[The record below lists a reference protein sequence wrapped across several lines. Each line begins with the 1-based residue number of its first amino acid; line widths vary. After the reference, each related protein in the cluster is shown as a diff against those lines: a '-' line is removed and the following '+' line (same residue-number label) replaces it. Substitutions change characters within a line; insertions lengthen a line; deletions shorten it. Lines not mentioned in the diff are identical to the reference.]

1 MQKSILYGIFRV
13 YVLLK
18 GNNMDANHDKISKLK
33 KQMNFARPIFLLLLV
48 LVVVVFTAVLKITAS
63 VFIPA
68 TLAVLISL
76 VFEPLLL
83 TLNKRFRIPWL
94 LGIALI
100 LIIVLVAVT
109 AFGSLLISS
118 LLTIVDL
125 FPKYEERFTTIYT
138 SLADFFSLS
147 FNEDFTLIQ
156 NLWSQAGIRQ
166 TLQNFALSFSGNLFS
181 FFTDVTLVTLFA
193 VFFLMELR
201 YLRKK
206 LDIMFGDE
214 NKEKVTG
221 IITNI
226 IEQTIRYISVKF
238 FISLA
243 TGIFVFLGT
252 LIIGLDFPIIWGFI
266 AFVLNFIPNFG
277 SIISGILTTIF
288 ALVQFF
294 PEPAPVI
301 ATLILMLG
309 VNFMLG
315 NFLEPRVQG
324 RQLGLSPFVII
335 VSLSFWGWLWG
346 FTGLVVGVPMM
357 VILKIVCENFS
368 TLHPISVFLGSYTEE
383 KERAEEIQDEQE
395 KEVSQ

>member
-1 MQKSILYGIFRV
+1 M
-13 YVLLK
+13 
-18 GNNMDANHDKISKLK
+18 MNHEKITKLK

-48 LVVVVFTAVLKITAS
+48 LVIIVLTAVLKFTAS

-83 TLNKRFRIPWL
+83 TLNEKFKIPWL
-94 LGIALI
+94 LGIVII
-100 LIIVLVAVT
+100 LVIVLAAVT
-109 AFGSLLISS
+109 AFGSLLLNS

-125 FPKYEERFTTIYT
+125 FPKYEERFTVIYT
-138 SLADFFSLS
+138 SLAGFFSLP
-147 FNEDFTLIQ
+147 FNEEITLLENI
-156 NLWSQAGIRQ
+156 WSQVGIRQ
-166 TLQNFALSFSGNLFS
+166 TLQNFALSFSGNILS
-181 FFTDVTLVTLFA
+181 FLTEFTLVTLFA
-193 VFFLMELR
+193 IFFLMELR
-201 YLRKK
+201 FLRNK

-214 NKEKVTG
+214 NKEKVAG

-226 IEQTIRYISVKF
+226 IEQIIRYMSVKF

-243 TGIFVFLGT
+243 TGILVFFGT
-252 LIIGLDFPIIWGFI
+252 LIIGLDFPIIWAFI

-277 SIISGILTTIF
+277 SIISGILTGIF

-294 PEPAPVI
+294 PNPTPIV
-301 ATLILMLG
+301 ATAILMLG
-309 VNFMLG
+309 VNFILG

-346 FTGLVVGVPMM
+346 FTGLVLGVPMM
-357 VILKIVCENFS
+357 VILKIVCENFQ
-368 TLHPISVFLGSYTEE
+368 TLHPISVFLGSYAGE
-383 KERAEEIQDEQE
+383 KERAEEAEDKIEETESKNDL
-395 KEVSQ
+395 

>member
-1 MQKSILYGIFRV
+1 MLDHERIT
-13 YVLLK
+13 
-18 GNNMDANHDKISKLK
+18 KLK

-48 LVVVVFTAVLKITAS
+48 LVVIVLTAVLKITAS
-63 VFIPA
+63 VVIPA
-68 TLAVLISL
+68 TLAILISL

-83 TLNKRFRIPWL
+83 TLNKKFKIPWL
-94 LGIALI
+94 LGIAVI
-100 LIIVLVAVT
+100 LVIVLVAVT
-109 AFGSLLISS
+109 AFGSLLVTS

-125 FPKYEERFTTIYT
+125 FPKYEERFTIIYT
-138 SLADFFSLS
+138 SLADFFNLT
-147 FNEDFTLIQ
+147 FNEDFTLIE
-156 NLWSQAGIRQ
+156 NLWSQVGIRQ
-166 TLQNFALSFSGNLFS
+166 TLQNTALSFSGNLVS
-181 FFTDVTLVTLFA
+181 FFTDITVVTLFA

-226 IEQTIRYISVKF
+226 IEQTIRYMSVKF

-243 TGIFVFLGT
+243 TGILVFVGT
-252 LIIGLDFPIIWGFI
+252 LFIGLDFPIIWGFI

-277 SIISGILTTIF
+277 SIISGIFTTIF
-288 ALVQFF
+288 ALIQFF
-294 PEPAPVI
+294 PDPAPVI
-301 ATLILMLG
+301 ITAILMLA

-315 NFLEPRVQG
+315 NFLEPRIQG

-346 FTGLVVGVPMM
+346 FTGLVLGVPMM
-357 VILKIVCENFS
+357 VILKIICENFH
-368 TLHPISVFLGSYTEE
+368 TLHPVSVFLGSYAEE
-383 KERAEEIQDEQE
+383 KERAEEMQDESE
-395 KEVSQ
+395 TKENA

>member
-1 MQKSILYGIFRV
+1 
-13 YVLLK
+13 
-18 GNNMDANHDKISKLK
+18 MDHEKITKLK

-48 LVVVVFTAVLKITAS
+48 LVIIVFTAVLHLTAS

-68 TLAVLISL
+68 TMAVLISL

-83 TLNKRFRIPWL
+83 TLNKKFKIPWL
-94 LGIALI
+94 LGIAVI
-100 LIIVLVAVT
+100 LVIVLIAVT

-125 FPKYEERFTTIYT
+125 LPKYEERFTVIYS
-138 SLADFFSLS
+138 SLAVFFNLT
-147 FNEDFTLIQ
+147 FNEEFTLIE
-156 NLWSQAGIRQ
+156 NLWSQVGIRQ
-166 TLQNFALSFSGNLFS
+166 TIQNFAFSFSGNLLS
-181 FFTDVTLVTLFA
+181 FMANVTLVTLFA

-201 YLRKK
+201 FLRKK

-243 TGIFVFLGT
+243 TGILVFIGT
-252 LIIGLDFPIIWGFI
+252 LIIGLDFPIVWAFI

-277 SIISGILTTIF
+277 SIFSGIITTIF

-294 PEPAPVI
+294 PDPAPVI
-301 ATLILMLG
+301 ATAILMLA
-309 VNFMLG
+309 VNFALG
-315 NFLEPRVQG
+315 NFLEPRIQG

-346 FTGLVVGVPMM
+346 FTGLVLGVPMM
-357 VILKIVCENFS
+357 VILKIVCENFQ
-368 TLHPISVFLGSYTEE
+368 TLHPISVFLGSYAEE
-383 KERAEEIQDEQE
+383 KERAEEEAENQSTEEE
-395 KEVSQ
+395 KEDNI

>member
-1 MQKSILYGIFRV
+1 ML
-13 YVLLK
+13 
-18 GNNMDANHDKISKLK
+18 NHERITKLK

-48 LVVVVFTAVLKITAS
+48 LVVIVITAVLKITAS
-63 VFIPA
+63 VVIPA

-83 TLNKRFRIPWL
+83 TLNEKFRIPWL
-94 LGIALI
+94 LSIAAI

-109 AFGSLLISS
+109 AFGSLLVSS

-125 FPKYEERFTTIYT
+125 FPKYEERFTIIYS
-138 SLADFFSLS
+138 SLASFFSLS
-147 FNEDFTLIQ
+147 FNEEFTLIQ
-156 NLWSQAGIRQ
+156 NLWSQVGIRQ
-166 TLQNFALSFSGNLFS
+166 TIQDFALSFSGNIVS
-181 FFTDVTLVTLFA
+181 FLTSATLITLFA

-201 YLRKK
+201 HLRKK

-243 TGIFVFLGT
+243 TGILVFIGT
-252 LIIGLDFPIIWGFI
+252 LIIGLDFPIIWGFL
-266 AFVLNFIPNFG
+266 AFIFNFIPNFG
-277 SIISGILTTIF
+277 SIFSGAITTVF

-294 PEPAPVI
+294 PDPTPVV
-301 ATLILMLG
+301 ATLFLMLA
-309 VNFMLG
+309 VNVILG

-346 FTGLVVGVPMM
+346 FTGLVLGVPMM
-357 VILKIVCENFS
+357 VILKIVCENFE
-368 TLHPISVFLGSYTEE
+368 TLHPISVFLGSYAEE
-383 KERAEEIQDEQE
+383 KERAEEMMEEESTETNENPSD
-395 KEVSQ
+395 KS